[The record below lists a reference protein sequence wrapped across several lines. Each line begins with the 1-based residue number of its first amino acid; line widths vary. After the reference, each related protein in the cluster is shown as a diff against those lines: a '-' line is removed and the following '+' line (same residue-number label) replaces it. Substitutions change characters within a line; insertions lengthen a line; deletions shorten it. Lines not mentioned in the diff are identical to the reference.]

1 MYVYLYVCV
10 CVFVCMYF
18 VIAPSLVLSALMSHL
33 YVPFISFLLV
43 SFAENN
49 MWDQAFGN
57 YISTAGV

>member
-10 CVFVCMYF
+10 CVRMYF